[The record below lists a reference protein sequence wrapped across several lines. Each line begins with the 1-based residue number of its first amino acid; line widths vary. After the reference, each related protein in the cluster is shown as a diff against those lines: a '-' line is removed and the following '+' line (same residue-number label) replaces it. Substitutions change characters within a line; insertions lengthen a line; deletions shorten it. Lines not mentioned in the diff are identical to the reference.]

1 MQTLRPNDDVDFE
14 TANQEYFKALEDW
27 KSYQKSGALSKVLFS
42 QSDIEIVRIVEDIP
56 QTYLTSGSV
65 QLFDNDSPASRE
77 NLEKIKE
84 GIIQIQLIIRKQLE
98 SL

>member
-1 MQTLRPNDDVDFE
+1 M
-14 TANQEYFKALEDW
+14 
-27 KSYQKSGALSKVLFS
+27 LFS

-56 QTYLTSGSV
+56 QIYLTSGSV